1 MSRAALL
8 LGLVLVVGAVPVF
21 GQKAAKPSKEENAN
35 ADVPYKLEFNPKE
48 DLTKFN
54 DAKGRLMLRVEF
66 AVLPRKGV
74 PLDPDKEYTIIIKE
88 DGKVHEKIEMP
99 RPKKQ
104 EELAVVLAM
113 DVSGSMSEHRRMDQA
128 RRASDVFFKS
138 LPASADTGLILF
150 NHKPQVLVPPPGN
163 REKMRREI
171 ETITP
176 SGGTAYFD
184 AALRAFDMLLPFASK
199 SKALVLM
206 TDGVDINSDA
216 AIEQVIARAKKDKVR
231 IYTVGIG
238 EPGRLQQVTSVLVLD
253 KSGSMTLPANDKD
266 KLSKIDAL
274 KNAADKFVNTIGA
287 SRRSA
292 LLEFSDDVDV
302 PAAFTNDKFDLKRKI
317 KQIHARGE
325 TAFLDAVYAAVA
337 TLEAEDAP
345 GKSAVVAMTDGID
358 NRSRRRVDEV
368 VARALEAKVPLYV
381 LGFGRDNELDSTTMK
396 KMAEDTT
403 GMFFRATND
412 QELMKHFEN
421 LSIKLHDDGIDEVS
435 LQRLADETAG
445 KYYSAKDVTQL
456 DFILKKVTSNI
467 QGSKHS
473 VTFPSWRQVQDGLPR
488 NVTLELAS
496 EGKTLVQKKGAAQ
509 TSGLVIAEM
518 APLPYLILLGT
529 LAALI
534 VLPGMFRKKTG

>member
-396 KMAEDTT
+396 KMAEDTK